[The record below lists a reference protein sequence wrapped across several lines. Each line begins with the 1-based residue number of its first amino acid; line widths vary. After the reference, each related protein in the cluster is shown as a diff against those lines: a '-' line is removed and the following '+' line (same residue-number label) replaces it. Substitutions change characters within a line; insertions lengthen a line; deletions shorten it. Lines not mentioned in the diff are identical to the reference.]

1 MGGAIRVDPN
11 DALAYYNRG
20 LGPGPGIWRQ
30 HPAEALN
37 WIPERGHPPVRQ
49 GPFIPWGR
57 KSCDPRSAAVA
68 TGTVEPGVVDGLL
81 VFDAAD
87 EEPATAAMLHL
98 ASFGNVHTQTAR
110 AYRSDEMAGIVAK
123 L

>member
-49 GPFIPWGR
+49 SPWKR
-57 KSCDPRSAAVA
+57 QP
-68 TGTVEPGVVDGLL
+68 VVYAL
-81 VFDAAD
+81 
-87 EEPATAAMLHL
+87 
-98 ASFGNVHTQTAR
+98 R
-110 AYRSDEMAGIVAK
+110 
-123 L
+123 